1 MLQHPKILPREGK
14 KDEGAEEL
22 FKNITVIKYSCSS
35 GILLCSFSIRR
46 TEVEKKKRAPLLVPV
61 QEGRKRAKE
70 KRDLFLLGEKTENR
84 MSGATVDGGREK
96 KKTKRENFLSATTK
110 NRLQTTVREGEPS
123 G

>member
-46 TEVEKKKRAPLLVPV
+46 TEVEKKRKKGPLLVPV

-70 KRDLFLLGEKTENR
+70 KRDLFLLG
-84 MSGATVDGGREK
+84 
-96 KKTKRENFLSATTK
+96 KRQKIE
-110 NRLQTTVREGEPS
+110 
-123 G
+123 